1 MAGRKESRTLLEG
14 EHATLLWNVNTLL
27 AAAGISAKKVKTI
40 TELLRVSSSMFVA
53 IFESI
58 FKKRLEN
65 VIRGP
70 RVKEDYV
77 HNVQRVIDSL
87 AEVIGMDM
95 PHLTGRSVC
104 KGDIRSLNNLVNL
117 FLRIISITGQDSVTK
132 STTDDFVGEGD
143 IESIST
149 RESTFHDQ
157 HLRGG
162 GQRSEVLFSPAGVVR
177 SSHPANSSKDNRL
190 RSSFA
195 ATVDDSTEQV
205 MLRSV
210 YSGLL
215 RSMYT
220 WHNLEHIDAFERIRR
235 LRSETRAA
243 IQALHTQFDERVR
256 LLKEQARSTNAFAET
271 HDKAQQR
278 VLRVLKNSYSSR
290 QQRMLQTQ
298 TAVVRQLRQAELLR
312 GREANKTFQS
322 FQDATGA
329 EL

>member
-1 MAGRKESRTLLEG
+1 MAGRKERRTLLEG

-40 TELLRVSSSMFVA
+40 PELLRVSSSMFVA

-95 PHLTGRSVC
+95 THLTGRSVC

-117 FLRIISITGQDSVTK
+117 FLRICSITGQDSVTK
-132 STTDDFVGEGD
+132 STTDVVGEGD

-157 HLRGG
+157 RLGG
-162 GQRSEVLFSPAGVVR
+162 GGERSEVIFSPAGVVR

-256 LLKEQARSTNAFAET
+256 ILKEQARSTNAFAET

-322 FQDATGA
+322 FQDAIGA